1 MKFTTRA
8 PAFDVEELF
17 PFLRSRGK
25 SAIRLHPR
33 RKVNLPPDSSKFG
46 GSIIWPRDEAFPE
59 HPISGLKA
67 VPLLQLRKQDVPEMP
82 FPPSADLM
90 QMLWF
95 PVYGDSPLVFW
106 RTLDSLTNTHLLEP
120 SYPDRSR
127 RFEFHESLAY
137 IVHEC
142 AVHPERII
150 EYPNFFD
157 ELTESNLEAIE
168 NWEVTN
174 GRLAHEH
181 IYWSQLS
188 TCPGSKVGGYP
199 QWGWIDPWIPKNA
212 EGQPLE
218 FLMKF
223 SDNEWEDEISRLRW
237 QPIEDKNPNR
247 YMQVIERESHREYEI
262 IKTIKHGEP
271 LTSDQEQALRVLS
284 DPRSGIGTMLG
295 HPMNIFLDR
304 TVTPWQVVVDPPI

>member
-17 PFLRSRGK
+17 PFLRGRGK
-25 SAIRLHPR
+25 PAIRLHPR
-33 RKVNLPPDSSKFG
+33 RKANLPPDSSKFG
-46 GSIIWPRDEAFPE
+46 GSIIWPRDEEFPE

-67 VPLLQLRKQDVPEMP
+67 VPLLQLRKEDVPEMP

-120 SYPDRSR
+120 FYPDRSYGD
-127 RFEFHESLAY
+127 FYHVNEYLAY
-137 IVHEC
+137 IVEEC

-157 ELTESNLEAIE
+157 ELTEANLEAIE
-168 NWEVTN
+168 NWEGTN
-174 GRLAHEH
+174 GRLAHED

-188 TCPGSKVGGYP
+188 ICPGSKVGGYP
-199 QWGWIDPWIPKNA
+199 QWGWSDPWIPKNA

-218 FLMKF
+218 FLMKISGSEWDGGS
-223 SDNEWEDEISRLRW
+223 SDKRW
-237 QPIEDKNPNR
+237 QPTELDSTNGYKLLLKMRDGDYPSFTPEEKR
-247 YMQVIERESHREYEI
+247 DFEKLREAC
-262 IKTIKHGEP
+262 
-271 LTSDQEQALRVLS
+271 DA
-284 DPRSGIGTMLG
+284 IGVMLN

-304 TVTPWQVVVDPPI
+304 TVTPWKVVVDPPV